1 MGKSLWSKQ
10 CCILGIIMVKV
21 IQYGGAIVVKVMQD
35 REIIM
40 VKAMQY
46 YYGENCKN
54 NAE

>member
-1 MGKSLWSKQ
+1 
-10 CCILGIIMVKV
+10 MVKV